1 MKRRNA
7 VFAASIMLG
16 AAKKGAATRILGA
29 GRHMCV
35 LPVEY

>member
-1 MKRRNA
+1 

-16 AAKKGAATRILGA
+16 AGRKGAATRILGA
-29 GRHMCV
+29 GRQCV